1 MLKLVMTNLISGD
14 ITGKELQDKLNPE
27 YAAFSLIAK
36 GLNMR

>member
-1 MLKLVMTNLISGD
+1 M
-14 ITGKELQDKLNPE
+14 TGKELQDKLNPE